1 MSLIQ
6 NSLKSVLGKVG
17 AAALL
22 GCASMNAMACGD
34 TAYLGEVCTF
44 AFDYCPQNFVP
55 ANGQILQ
62 IAQNSALFALLG
74 TRYGGDGR
82 TTFGLPDLRGRS
94 PIHYG
99 QGPGLSPVSIGQS
112 NGVESTTLTIG
123 QLPIH
128 NHAIT
133 GQASGTVTTTV
144 TVNALSTETAG
155 AATAPAAA
163 ANTIGKIGAGSPAYY
178 PYSAAK
184 AVPVPVTASVN
195 TAGVSPGT
203 VTLPVTGSTA
213 NAGASQPFSV
223 LNPRL
228 ALNYCIA
235 TTGLFPSRP

>member
-1 MSLIQ
+1 MSPVR
-6 NSLKSVLGKVG
+6 NSLKSVLGTVG

-22 GCASMNAMACGD
+22 GCASTNAMACGD
-34 TAYLGEVCTF
+34 NAYLGEVCTF
-44 AFDYCPQNFVP
+44 AFDYCPQNFAP

-74 TRYGGDGR
+74 NRYGGDGR

-99 QGPGLSPVSIGQS
+99 QGPGLSPVSIAQS
-112 NGVESTTLTIG
+112 NGVENATLTNA
-123 QLPIH
+123 QLPVH
-128 NHAIT
+128 SHAIT
-133 GQASGTVTTTV
+133 GQASGAVTTTV
-144 TVNALSTETAG
+144 TVNALTTETAG
-155 AATAPAAA
+155 AVTAPASG
-163 ANTIGKIGAGSPAYY
+163 ANTIGKIAAGSPAYY

-203 VTLPVTGSTA
+203 VTLPVTASAA

-235 TTGLFPSRP
+235 TSGIFPPRP